1 MTLEAYNTS
10 RSDLARL
17 DHLGWLNTL
26 VNWLANIGTH
36 FADFM
41 PDCPNEQALLTGM
54 GYKIV
59 ANIRQYRR
67 RHRFYECLPGWPE
80 YTSGSASKAY
90 GRVDPSSTEDN

>member
-1 MTLEAYNTS
+1 MMLEVYNAS
-10 RSDLARL
+10 QSDLARL

-41 PDCPNEQALLTGM
+41 PDEQALLTGT

-67 RHRFYECLPGWPE
+67 RHRFYECLPGW
-80 YTSGSASKAY
+80 SGHISN
-90 GRVDPSSTEDN
+90 RVDPSSTEDN